1 MKRHRTI
8 VRQNLLRTIT
18 IRGYKRPGIFIPGL
32 CVSAHGPADPAC
44 RLLLRHNPAY
54 RWHTEYFISYC
65 ATSPNKKRSFEKDL
79 VSGKR
84 DSNPRPSAWE
94 ADALPTE
101 LLPRSECKYT
111 KSAVF
116 ITKNRKFFISST
128 LPAILRS
135 PNRQPTSDSLFLPA
149 IASLIACRHSPF
161 KCSCAAHNKTVGI
174 VFSIPTVGYSLSSG
188 YFVNLN
194 AMLRSTARC
203 AAVASSGTVAN
214 SSPKPSVVIR
224 SALMPSCTKIDFTY
238 SARFLEIS

>member
-8 VRQNLLRTIT
+8 LRQNLLRTIT
-18 IRGYKRPGIFIPGL
+18 IRGYKRPGICIPGL

-44 RLLLRHNPAY
+44 RLLLRHKNETIQ
-54 RWHTEYFISYC
+54 HIVGIQNIS
-65 ATSPNKKRSFEKDL
+65 F
-79 VSGKR
+79 
-84 DSNPRPSAWE
+84 PRPSAWE

-101 LLPRSECKYT
+101 LLPRSKCKYT